1 MTHAAT
7 ALELGSALQLDS
19 QQTARLHALY
29 RHLHAHPE
37 LSMQEYATASLIEE
51 VLDRLGIEHF
61 RCGGTG
67 VVGILRNSEGPVVA
81 FRADI
86 DGLPIE
92 EATGLDYASTDTGT
106 MDGNRVHVMHGC
118 GHDTHVASLL
128 GAAELMKGNLDLWS
142 GTLVLIFQPG
152 EETAAGALAMLEDGL
167 WDKAPR
173 PEVVF
178 GQHVMPRPVGT
189 ASISTGSVA
198 AMADSLRVTVHG
210 QQSHGSQPHDSIDP
224 IVMAA
229 HMVTRL
235 QVIVSRELNPQESAV
250 VTVGTFHAGL
260 KENIIPASAEFT
272 LNIRTFDEA
281 VRDQVLA
288 AVRRI
293 IAAEAA
299 AAGAPKPVIEEL
311 YRFPQCFNDPETV
324 PSVADALRGALGS
337 NAVEFTRPMMGS
349 EDFGHLATAIG
360 VPSVYWMFGGT
371 PAEAFEGPGTIPVNH
386 SPLFAPQLEGSL
398 AGGVTAAVAVLLSR
412 LGH

>member
-1 MTHAAT
+1 MTQTAT
-7 ALELGSALQLDS
+7 TTLQLNAE
-19 QQTARLHALY
+19 QTAKLHALY

-37 LSMQEYATASLIEE
+37 LSMQEFATATLIEE
-51 VLDRLGIEHF
+51 RLDDLGIASF

-67 VVGILRNSEGPVVA
+67 VVGILRNGNGPVVA
-81 FRADI
+81 FRADS

-92 EATGLDYASTDTGT
+92 EATGLDYASADTGT
-106 MDGNRVHVMHGC
+106 LPDGTVVPVMHGC

-128 GAAELMKGNLDLWS
+128 GAADVLAGNRDAWS

-152 EETAAGALAMLEDGL
+152 EETAAGALAMLDDGL
-167 WDKAPR
+167 WDRAPR

-189 ASISTGSVA
+189 VSISSGPVA

-210 QQSHGSQPHDSIDP
+210 QQSHGSQPQDSIDP

-235 QVIVSRELNPQESAV
+235 QGIVSRELDPRKAAV

-272 LNIRTFDEA
+272 LNIRTFDED
-281 VRDQVLA
+281 VRAQVLA

-293 IAAEAA
+293 IEAESAAS
-299 AAGAPKPVIEEL
+299 GAPKPTIEEM
-311 YRFPQCFNDPETV
+311 YRFPQCFNDPDAV
-324 PSVADALRGALGS
+324 PAVTEALRGSLGAGS
-337 NAVEFTRPMMGS
+337 VEITPPMMGS
-349 EDFGHLATAIG
+349 EDFGHLGTAIG
-360 VPSVYWMFGGT
+360 VPSVFWMFGGT
-371 PAEAFEGPGTIPVNH
+371 PAEAFDGPAPIPVNH
-386 SPLFAPQLEGSL
+386 SPFFAPDLEGSL
-398 AGGVTAAVAVLLSR
+398 AGGVSAAVAVLLSR

>member
-1 MTHAAT
+1 MTQTAT
-7 ALELGSALQLDS
+7 TTLQLNAE
-19 QQTARLHALY
+19 QTAKLHALY

-37 LSMQEYATASLIEE
+37 LSMQEFATATLIEE
-51 VLDRLGIEHF
+51 RLDDLGIESF

-67 VVGILRNSEGPVVA
+67 VVGILRNGNGPVVA
-81 FRADI
+81 FRADS

-92 EATGLDYASTDTGT
+92 EATGLDYASADTGT
-106 MDGNRVHVMHGC
+106 LPDGTVVPVMHGC

-128 GAAELMKGNLDLWS
+128 GAADVLAGNRDAWS

-152 EETAAGALAMLEDGL
+152 EETAAGALAMLDDGL
-167 WDKAPR
+167 WDRAPR

-189 ASISTGSVA
+189 VSISSGPVA

-210 QQSHGSQPHDSIDP
+210 QQSHGSQPQDSIDP

-235 QVIVSRELNPQESAV
+235 QGIVSRELDPRKAAV

-272 LNIRTFDEA
+272 LNIRTFDED
-281 VRDQVLA
+281 VRAQVLA

-293 IAAEAA
+293 IEAEAA
-299 AAGAPKPVIEEL
+299 ASGAPKPTIEEM
-311 YRFPQCFNDPETV
+311 YRFPQCFNDPDAV
-324 PSVADALRGALGS
+324 PAVTEALRGSLGAGS
-337 NAVEFTRPMMGS
+337 VEITPPMMGS
-349 EDFGHLATAIG
+349 EDFGHLGTAIG
-360 VPSVYWMFGGT
+360 VPSVFWMFGGT
-371 PAEAFEGPGTIPVNH
+371 PAEAFDGPAPVPVNH
-386 SPLFAPQLEGSL
+386 SPFFAPDLGGSL
-398 AGGVTAAVAVLLSR
+398 AGGVSAAVAVLLSR

>member
-1 MTHAAT
+1 MTAT
-7 ALELGSALQLDS
+7 ATLPMLDAN
-19 QQTARLHALY
+19 QTAKLHELY

-37 LSMQEYATASLIEE
+37 LSMQEFATATVIEE
-51 VLDRLGIEHF
+51 QLDGLGIEHF

-67 VVGILRNSEGPVVA
+67 VVGVLRNGDGPVVA
-81 FRADI
+81 FRADS

-106 MDGNRVHVMHGC
+106 LPDGTVVPVMHGC

-128 GAAELMKGNLDLWS
+128 GAAEVLTDNRDVWS

-152 EETAAGALAMLEDGL
+152 EETAAGALAMLDDGL
-167 WDKAPR
+167 WDKAPK

-189 ASISTGSVA
+189 VAISSGPVA

-210 QQSHGSQPHDSIDP
+210 QQSHGSQPQDSIDP

-235 QVIVSRELNPQESAV
+235 QGIVSRELDPRKSAV

-272 LNIRTFDEA
+272 LNIRTFDED
-281 VRDQVLA
+281 VRRQVLA

-293 IAAEAA
+293 VTAEAA
-299 AAGAPKPVIEEL
+299 ASGAPGPDIEEM
-311 YRFPQCFNDPETV
+311 YRFPQCFNDPDAV
-324 PSVADALRGALGS
+324 PPVLEALRLALGAES
-337 NAVEFTRPMMGS
+337 VEITPPMMGS
-349 EDFGHLATAIG
+349 EDFGHLGTAIG
-360 VPSVYWMFGGT
+360 VPSVFWMFGGT
-371 PAEAFEGPGTIPVNH
+371 PVAGLEGPVPVNH
-386 SPLFAPQLEGSL
+386 SPFFAPELEGSL
-398 AGGVTAAVAVLLSR
+398 AGGVSAAVAVLLSR
-412 LGH
+412 LGN

>member
-1 MTHAAT
+1 MTQTAT
-7 ALELGSALQLDS
+7 ALQLDS
-19 QQTARLHALY
+19 EQTTKLHSLY
-29 RHLHAHPE
+29 RRLHAHPE
-37 LSMQEYATASLIEE
+37 LSMQEFATAALIEE
-51 VLDRLGIEHF
+51 QLDALGIEHF

-67 VVGILRNSEGPVVA
+67 VAGILRNGDGPVVA
-81 FRADI
+81 FRADS

-106 MDGNRVHVMHGC
+106 LPDGSTVPVMHGC

-128 GAAELMKGNLDLWS
+128 GAAEVLAGNRDAWS

-152 EETAAGALAMLEDGL
+152 EETAAGALAMLDDGL

-178 GQHVMPRPVGT
+178 GQHVMPRPVRT
-189 ASISTGSVA
+189 VAISSGPVA

-210 QQSHGSQPHDSIDP
+210 QQSHGSQPQDAIDP

-235 QVIVSRELNPQESAV
+235 QGIVSRELDPRKSAV

-272 LNIRTFDEA
+272 LNIRTFDED
-281 VRDQVLA
+281 VRGQVLS

-293 IAAEAA
+293 IEAEAA
-299 AAGAPKPVIEEL
+299 ASGAPKPEIEEM
-311 YRFPQCFNDPETV
+311 YRFPQCFNDPDAV
-324 PSVADALRGALGS
+324 PAVIEALRAELGTES
-337 NAVEFTRPMMGS
+337 VEITPPMMGS
-349 EDFGHLATAIG
+349 EDFGHLGTAIG
-360 VPSVYWMFGGT
+360 VPSVFWMFGGI
-371 PAEAFEGPGTIPVNH
+371 PAAGHEGPGPIPVNH
-386 SPLFAPQLEGSL
+386 SPFFAPELEGSL
-398 AGGVTAAVAVLLSR
+398 AGGVRAAVAVLMSR
-412 LGH
+412 LGN

>member
-1 MTHAAT
+1 MTQTAT
-7 ALELGSALQLDS
+7 TTLQLNAE
-19 QQTARLHALY
+19 QTAKLHALY

-37 LSMQEYATASLIEE
+37 LSMQEFATATLIEE
-51 VLDRLGIEHF
+51 RLDDLGIEYF

-67 VVGILRNSEGPVVA
+67 VVGILRNGNGPVVA
-81 FRADI
+81 FRADS

-106 MDGNRVHVMHGC
+106 LPDGTVVPVMHGC

-128 GAAELMKGNLDLWS
+128 GAADVLAGNRDAWS

-152 EETAAGALAMLEDGL
+152 EETAAGALAMLDDGL
-167 WDKAPR
+167 WDRAPR

-189 ASISTGSVA
+189 VSISSGPVA

-210 QQSHGSQPHDSIDP
+210 QQSHGSQPQDSIDP

-235 QVIVSRELNPQESAV
+235 QGIVSRELDPRKAAV

-260 KENIIPASAEFT
+260 KENTIPASAEFT
-272 LNIRTFDEA
+272 LNIRTFDED
-281 VRDQVLA
+281 VRAQVLA
-288 AVRRI
+288 GVRRI
-293 IAAEAA
+293 IEAEAA
-299 AAGAPKPVIEEL
+299 ASGAPKPTIEEM
-311 YRFPQCFNDPETV
+311 YRFPQCFNDPDAL
-324 PSVADALRGALGS
+324 PSVIEALRGSLGAGS
-337 NAVEFTRPMMGS
+337 VEITPPMMGS
-349 EDFGHLATAIG
+349 EDFGHLGTAIG
-360 VPSVYWMFGGT
+360 VPSVFWMFGGT
-371 PAEAFEGPGTIPVNH
+371 PADAFDGPAPIPVNH
-386 SPLFAPQLEGSL
+386 SPFFAPDLEGSL
-398 AGGVTAAVAVLLSR
+398 AGGVSAAVAVLLSR

>member
-1 MTHAAT
+1 MTQTAT
-7 ALELGSALQLDS
+7 ALQLGPALQLNS
-19 QQTARLHALY
+19 QQTAKLHALY

-51 VLDRLGIEHF
+51 MLDGLGIEHF

-67 VVGILRNSEGPVVA
+67 VVGTLRNGDGPVVA

-92 EATGLDYASTDTGT
+92 EATGLDYASTDSGM
-106 MDGNRVHVMHGC
+106 MDGTRVQVMHGC

-128 GAAELMKGNLDLWS
+128 GAAELLTGNRDIWS

-152 EETAAGALAMLEDGL
+152 EETAAGALAMLDDGL
-167 WDKAPR
+167 WARAPR

-178 GQHVMPRPVGT
+178 GQHVMPRHVGT
-189 ASISTGSVA
+189 ASISSGPVA
-198 AMADSLRVTVHG
+198 AMADSLRVTVRG
-210 QQSHGSQPHDSIDP
+210 QQSHGSRPHDSIDP

-235 QVIVSRELNPQESAV
+235 QMIVSRELDPQESAV
-250 VTVGTFHAGL
+250 VTIGTFHAGL

-272 LNIRTFDEA
+272 LNIRTFDED
-281 VRDQVLA
+281 VREQVLA

-299 AAGAPKPVIEEL
+299 ASGAPSPVIEEL
-311 YRFPQCFNDPETV
+311 YRFPQCFNDPDAV
-324 PSVADALRGALGS
+324 PSVAEALRGVLGAK
-337 NAVEFTRPMMGS
+337 AVEITRPMMGS

-371 PAEAFEGPGTIPVNH
+371 SADVFNGPGPVPVNH
-386 SPLFAPQLEGSL
+386 SPFFAPEMEGSL
-398 AGGVTAAVAVLLSR
+398 AGGVSAAVAVLLSR

>member
-1 MTHAAT
+1 MTTT
-7 ALELGSALQLDS
+7 AIAPALDAS
-19 QQTARLHALY
+19 QTAKLHELY

-37 LSMQEYATASLIEE
+37 LSMQEFATATLIEE
-51 VLDRLGIEHF
+51 QLDGLSIEHF

-67 VVGILRNSEGPVVA
+67 VVGVLRNGDGPVVA
-81 FRADI
+81 FRADS

-106 MDGNRVHVMHGC
+106 LPDGTVVPVMHGC

-128 GAAELMKGNLDLWS
+128 GAAEVLSGNLDAWS

-152 EETAAGALAMLEDGL
+152 EETAAGALAMLDDGL

-189 ASISTGSVA
+189 VAISSGPVA

-210 QQSHGSQPHDSIDP
+210 QQSHGSQPQDSIDP

-235 QVIVSRELNPQESAV
+235 QGIVSRELDPRKSAV

-272 LNIRTFDEA
+272 LNIRTFDED
-281 VRDQVLA
+281 VRRQVLA

-293 IAAEAA
+293 VTAEAA
-299 AAGAPKPVIEEL
+299 ASGAPGPDVEEM
-311 YRFPQCFNDPETV
+311 YRFPQCFNDPDAV
-324 PSVADALRGALGS
+324 PPVMEALRLALGAES
-337 NAVEFTRPMMGS
+337 VEITPPMMGS
-349 EDFGHLATAIG
+349 EDFGHLGTAIG
-360 VPSVYWMFGGT
+360 VPSVFWMFGGT
-371 PAEAFEGPGTIPVNH
+371 PVAGLERPVPVNH
-386 SPLFAPQLEGSL
+386 SPFFAPELEGSL
-398 AGGVTAAVAVLLSR
+398 AGGVSAAVAVLLSR
-412 LGH
+412 LGN